1 MHKYNANLKY
11 LLILLVIF
19 TVLLLVA
26 WSCAAVRPPGG
37 GPEDTT
43 PPYLISVDPPSKT
56 ININGG
62 QEIRIGFSEYIDEK
76 TVENGFYLSPITE
89 FPLQLKYKDDE
100 IIVNLPDSLIHDQT
114 YVITI
119 GRQLKDERGVELAEP
134 VPLAYSTGDRIEHGV
149 IRGKVYFNDGP
160 AAVHLWDLSLL
171 SETDSVFAQ
180 IPHFRTDA
188 ADDGSFSFQFL
199 RPARYQILAIE
210 RAGVG
215 YGLKTERFS
224 YGLSSINY
232 LDLTTDSL
240 IANVDLPMWHEPQKL
255 KLLRGDWTGH
265 FHGRLYFNN
274 ALQSAPEW
282 LKIIDDAGNAVF
294 NFDYLLDPLDSSSV
308 LIVTDDSV
316 TAVKLNLWTGGL
328 LDVFEQELD
337 TASVTVRTPT
347 TSDTMAVN
355 VLIPETNMKLVA
367 GASGLNLVVDKPV
380 AVWPDTSAIRIVL
393 NDTTDIT
400 FTIDPVNLIQ
410 TRLISRD
417 GWSELGKYKLIILGD
432 SLIASDGSTLADS
445 LLSIE
450 FSLVAPVGR
459 GGLTGKILTD
469 NPPIMAQLSLIEN
482 STHSHISFVNS
493 ESNYSFNNIPEGYYN
508 LMVFKDTNQNL
519 LYDFGSAFPFISSE
533 WFHIF
538 SDTMEVRASWIIET
552 PKLTVMEGQ

>member
-1 MHKYNANLKY
+1 MHKYIANLKY
-11 LLILLVIF
+11 LLIFLVIF

-43 PPYLISVDPPSKT
+43 PPYLVSVDPPSET

-89 FPLQLKYKDDE
+89 YPLQLKYKDDE
-100 IIVNLPDSLIHDQT
+100 IIVNLPDSLIPDQT

-134 VPLAYSTGDRIEHGV
+134 VHLAYSTGNKIEQGV

-171 SETDSVFAQ
+171 PETDSVFAQ
-180 IPHFRTDA
+180 IPHFRTDV
-188 ADDGSFSFQFL
+188 ADDGSYSFQFL
-199 RPARYQILAIE
+199 RPASYQILAIE

-224 YGLSSINY
+224 YGVSSFTN
-232 LDLTTDSL
+232 LDLTNDSL
-240 IANVDLPMWHEPQKL
+240 IANVDLPMWREPQKL
-255 KLLRGDWTGH
+255 KLLRGDWMGH

-274 ALQSAPEW
+274 VLQLVPEW
-282 LKIIDDAGNAVF
+282 LNIIDDAGNAVS
-294 NFDYLLDPLDSSSV
+294 NFDYFLDPLDSSSV
-308 LIVTDDSV
+308 LIVTEDSV
-316 TAVKLNLWTGGL
+316 MAAKLSLWTGGL
-328 LDVFEQELD
+328 LDGFDQEID

-355 VLIPETNMKLVA
+355 VLMPETNMKLVA
-367 GASGLNLVVDKPV
+367 GASSLNLVVDKPV

-393 NDTTDIT
+393 NDTTEIA

-410 TRLISRD
+410 ARLIPGD
-417 GWSELGKYKLIILGD
+417 EWFEVGKYKLIILGD
-432 SLIASDGSTLADS
+432 SLIASDGTTLADS
-445 LLSIE
+445 LLSIA
-450 FSLVAPVGR
+450 FSSEAPVGR
-459 GGLTGKILTD
+459 GGLEGKILTD

-508 LMVFKDTNQNL
+508 LMIFKDANQNL
-519 LYDFGSAFPFISSE
+519 LYDFGSAFPFFSSE
-533 WFHIF
+533 WFRIF
-538 SDTMEVRASWIIET
+538 PDTMEVRANWIIET
-552 PKLTVMEGQ
+552 PELTVSEGQ